1 MAGAAGNAL
10 FRLDGGPAPDHSATM
25 LDATNALAVATLAFV
40 GGHFLLSGK
49 PARLFLLERFGER
62 GFRLVYSVAMVL
74 AFVGMLAAYR
84 SAPFLAVW
92 TPAPAF
98 AWVPLLVMP
107 FAAILMVAGLTT
119 PSPTLVGGERYL
131 DGAPGAPAV
140 GILTLTRHPF
150 LWGTGL
156 WALSHLLANGD
167 LAAMVMMGGIAILS
181 FGGMAHIDRRRE
193 ASLGAAWGP
202 MKLTTSVL
210 PFAAV
215 LSGRSKVDWRGI
227 GWWRPALGLVVYAAL
242 LHLHRGLIGVS
253 PLPF

>member
-1 MAGAAGNAL
+1 
-10 FRLDGGPAPDHSATM
+10 M
-25 LDATNALAVATLAFV
+25 LETTNALIAATLAFV
-40 GGHFLLSGK
+40 GGHFLLSSR
-49 PARLFLLERFGER
+49 PLRPLLYARFGER
-62 GFRLVYSVAMVL
+62 GFRLIYSAAMVASL
-74 AFVGMLAAYR
+74 VWVLVAYR
-84 SAPFLAVW
+84 NAPVVPVW
-92 TPAPAF
+92 DPAPVL
-98 AWVPLLVMP
+98 AWVPLLAMP
-107 FAAILMVAGLTT
+107 LAAILLVAGLTS
-119 PSPTLVGGERYL
+119 PNPTLVGGERFL
-131 DGAPGAPAV
+131 DGAPGSPAV
-140 GILTLTRHPF
+140 GILSITRHPF

-167 LAAMVMMGGIAILS
+167 LTSMVMMGGIAVLS
-181 FGGMAHIDRRRE
+181 FGGMHHIDLRRE
-193 ASLGAAWGP
+193 SNLGSTWGP